1 MAESFL
7 EDQLRRIREMT
18 ERMSRAT
25 DHAAELNDELTRN
38 REASRQ
44 GPLNEIRDFRHYSS
58 TPKMQSETA
67 HDSRERSQSDAGSAR
82 RHTARESTR
91 RRR

>member
-7 EDQLRRIREMT
+7 EEQLKRIREMT
-18 ERMSRAT
+18 EQMSRAT
-25 DHAAELNDELTRN
+25 NHAAELNDELART

-44 GPLNEIRDFRHYSS
+44 GPLNAVRDFRHYSS
-58 TPKMQSETA
+58 TRSESTA
-67 HDSRERSQSDAGSAR
+67 HESRERSHSDAGSAR

>member
-7 EDQLRRIREMT
+7 EDQLKRIREMT

-25 DHAAELNDELTRN
+25 HHAAELNDELTRN
-38 REASRQ
+38 REACRQ
-44 GPLNEIRDFRHYSS
+44 GPLNEVRDFRTYSS
-58 TPKMQSETA
+58 MPGSGPAANE
-67 HDSRERSQSDAGSAR
+67 SRERSESDAGSAR
-82 RHTARESTR
+82 RHTARESSR

>member
-7 EDQLRRIREMT
+7 EEQLKRIREMT
-18 ERMSRAT
+18 EQMSRAT
-25 DHAAELNDELTRN
+25 NHAAQLKDELARN
-38 REASRQ
+38 REASR
-44 GPLNEIRDFRHYSS
+44 GPLTEVRDFRH
-58 TPKMQSETA
+58 E
-67 HDSRERSQSDAGSAR
+67 SRERSQSDAGRAR

>member
-1 MAESFL
+1 MAETFL

-18 ERMSRAT
+18 ERMSRVSNY
-25 DHAAELNDELTRN
+25 AAELNDELERN

-44 GPLNEIRDFRHYSS
+44 GPLNEVRDLRHYSS
-58 TPKMQSETA
+58 IATTHRETA
-67 HDSRERSQSDAGSAR
+67 HESKERSQADAGSAR
-82 RHTARESTR
+82 RHTARDSSR

>member
-7 EDQLRRIREMT
+7 EEQLKRIRAMT
-18 ERMSRAT
+18 EQMSRAT
-25 DHAAELNDELTRN
+25 HRAAELNDELART

-44 GPLNEIRDFRHYSS
+44 GPLNDVRDFRHYSS
-58 TPKMQSETA
+58 TNSASIANDSKEQSHA
-67 HDSRERSQSDAGSAR
+67 DAGSAR
-82 RHTARESTR
+82 RHTARESSR